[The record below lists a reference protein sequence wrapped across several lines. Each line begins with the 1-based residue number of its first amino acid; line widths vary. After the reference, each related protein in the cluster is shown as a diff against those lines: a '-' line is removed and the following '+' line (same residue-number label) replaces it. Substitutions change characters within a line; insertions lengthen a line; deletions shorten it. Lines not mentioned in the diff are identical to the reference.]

1 MVQKKLSESIQAIL
15 LMAFKG
21 ELIDLKSEKEQLSQ
35 FLKEMELERENYLKL
50 SKEEPKKEAK
60 VNSIKETIN
69 LETLLRTSLKN
80 ESFLFSD
87 IEYLFA
93 EYDYR
98 LMRDQF
104 FKLIKDGV
112 VNIEYR
118 PDKKNY
124 KFSFSK

>member
-1 MVQKKLSESIQAIL
+1 
-15 LMAFKG
+15 MAFKG